1 MNNITEVDLKTFLA
15 AKRHITD
22 NYISMSLDNVNK
34 VMVLTKVMKEKNK
47 YNALMEYRLRTVIP
61 VNIRYHDYDHE
72 TEVSLNL
79 KNKDTVEFFLDY
91 DKSENILFA
100 LEFYR
105 RLKGAKLTIDY
116 YAFNNSQND
125 REKGFT
131 SEMMEL
137 RIDTKK
143 EVHRMYIKHHYV
155 YDCCAMRR
163 EY

>member
-1 MNNITEVDLKTFLA
+1 MDNITEVDLKTFLA
-15 AKRHITD
+15 AKRHIAD
-22 NYISMSLDNVNK
+22 NYISMTLDNVNK

-47 YNALMEYRLRTVIP
+47 YNALMEYRLKTVIP
-61 VNIRYHDYDHE
+61 VNIWYHDYDHE
-72 TEVSLNL
+72 MEVSLNL
-79 KNKDTVEFFLDY
+79 KKKDTVDFFLGF

-125 REKGFT
+125 RERGFN
-131 SEMMEL
+131 SEMIEI
-137 RIDTKK
+137 RIETNK
-143 EVHRMYIKHHYV
+143 ETHRMYIKHHYV
-155 YDCCAMRR
+155 NFSCAMRR